1 MFRSPASAP
10 LLLLVDDDPYQ
21 AEVASYI
28 AYELG
33 CDFESALSG
42 TEALEKVDARRP
54 DVVLLDVR
62 MPDLSGYEVC
72 RRIKTVGATAGTQ
85 VIFVTARTEEEDLL
99 QGFEALANDYV
110 TKPFSAREL
119 KARVKNALRI
129 KELLDALTARTQILE
144 LQQEISAKVEED
156 GVTTEDFRA
165 RLLVPILDRISSVF
179 GADGVTLH
187 VRRAGPRRALRGRLQ
202 RLAGRKPSGVR
213 RDARPRG
220 GSAHGA
226 RARGSR
232 ATPPRTGP
240 SRPLPSSEARSSSAP
255 CASTGAD
262 RCHRPANR
270 PSSSTSW
277 RSRRTSAARSTG
289 CTSSTSCGRR
299 PERSGGAVGC
309 YQAPFFWRLTTLR
322 SRRPFFSDE
331 SRSTKSLWSRWSTS

>member
-1 MFRSPASAP
+1 MFRSPAAPP

-72 RRIKTVGATAGTQ
+72 RRIKTVAATAGTQ

-144 LQQEISAKVEED
+144 LQQEIFAKVEED
-156 GVTTEDFRA
+156 GVTAEDFRA

-187 VRRAGPRRALRGRLQ
+187 ARRTGHVELFAAASSVWP
-202 RLAGRKPSGVR
+202 
-213 RDARPRG
+213 G
-220 GSAHGA
+220 GSPPEFVATLGLEEDPRMGRAPRLPGGA
-226 RARGSR
+226 IPDWTITAAPVFGGRELLGTLRLYRRG
-232 ATPPRTGP
+232 
-240 SRPLPSSEARSSSAP
+240 PLPPPGESSELEHLIAFAAHLGRTLHRLNLIDELRAK
-255 CASTGAD
+255 AGA
-262 RCHRPANR
+262 
-270 PSSSTSW
+270 
-277 RSRRTSAARSTG
+277 
-289 CTSSTSCGRR
+289 
-299 PERSGGAVGC
+299 
-309 YQAPFFWRLTTLR
+309 
-322 SRRPFFSDE
+322 
-331 SRSTKSLWSRWSTS
+331 

>member
-1 MFRSPASAP
+1 MFRPPSSAP

-42 TEALEKVDARRP
+42 TEALEKVEARRP

-156 GVTTEDFRA
+156 GVTTDDFRA
-165 RLLVPILDRISSVF
+165 RLLVPILDRIASVF
-179 GADGVTLH
+179 GAEGVTLH
-187 VRRAGPRRALRGRLQ
+187 LRSAGHVGLFAAVSSAWPGGSPPPFVATLGLDEDPRTGRAP
-202 RLAGRKPSGVR
+202 RLAGDATPDWTITTSPVFGGRELLGTLRLCR
-213 RDARPRG
+213 RGPMPPPGESPELEHLMAF
-220 GSAHGA
+220 SAHLGRTLHRLQLVDELRAKAGA
-226 RARGSR
+226 
-232 ATPPRTGP
+232 
-240 SRPLPSSEARSSSAP
+240 
-255 CASTGAD
+255 
-262 RCHRPANR
+262 
-270 PSSSTSW
+270 
-277 RSRRTSAARSTG
+277 
-289 CTSSTSCGRR
+289 
-299 PERSGGAVGC
+299 
-309 YQAPFFWRLTTLR
+309 
-322 SRRPFFSDE
+322 
-331 SRSTKSLWSRWSTS
+331 